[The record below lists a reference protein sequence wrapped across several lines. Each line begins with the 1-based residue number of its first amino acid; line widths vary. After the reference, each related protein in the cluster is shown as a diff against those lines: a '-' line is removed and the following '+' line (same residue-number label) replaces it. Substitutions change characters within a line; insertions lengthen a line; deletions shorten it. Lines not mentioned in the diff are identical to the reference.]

1 MLARDGNGSSR
12 GAFSYIDVMKSRLVL
27 AALCALT
34 AAGPLQAQQQAE
46 GQNHADYLAWL
57 ASNPGARAQVM
68 AFKQYLDFKDIDNVL
83 PTWQLVRTASMWR
96 ECNGP
101 RFEVAPFTEWQH
113 IANTLK
119 FVRAHVEPVIG
130 KVEAL
135 SGYRN
140 AGLNQCSG
148 GAKESAHRR
157 FFALDLTPVREIARD
172 GMIRSICRIHEW
184 RGSSY
189 DIGLGFYTG
198 LRFHVDSK
206 GFRKWGP
213 NGKGSTS
220 PCNSV

>member
-1 MLARDGNGSSR
+1 MLARDGNGSSG
-12 GAFSYIDVMKSRLVL
+12 GAFSLVAMKGLALL
-27 AALCALT
+27 AATCAL
-34 AAGPLQAQQQAE
+34 AAATPARAQQQAE
-46 GQNHADYLAWL
+46 GQDHADYLAWL
-57 ASNPGARAQVM
+57 ASNPAARAQVI
-68 AFKQYLDFKDIDNVL
+68 AFKQYLDFKDIDGVL

-101 RFEVAPFTEWQH
+101 RFEVAPFQEWQH
-113 IANTLK
+113 IARTLE

-140 AGLNQCSG
+140 AELNQCSG
-148 GAKESAHRR
+148 GARESAHRR
-157 FFALDLTPVREIARD
+157 FFALDLTPVREIARE
-172 GMIRSICRIHEW
+172 GMIRSLCRIHEW
-184 RGSSY
+184 RGSGY

-213 NGKGSTS
+213 NGKSATS
-220 PCNSV
+220 PCNSA